1 MENKKVIVITGMS
14 GAGKTTAMSIF
25 EDMGYLCIDNFPH
38 SLLKELYK
46 LIEIDDTE
54 FYNKVVLGI
63 NIMDFS
69 RFLSSEAYDILD
81 PQVFMLTASSE
92 ELLKRYKYNRRVHP
106 LVKQEKARSEVDAIQ
121 IEYKEMNRL
130 VGHGETIIDTTYLNK
145 RQLIQQIE
153 RRTELSFRFNAAIV
167 FTSFGYRHGI
177 PLDADYIFDVRF
189 LDNPYWK
196 ETLREKTG
204 LDQEVIDAVLGDS
217 KSDNFLHRLVSLL
230 DVVIDG
236 VLNMDRST
244 VTIAIGCTGGQHR
257 SVVIAQYLAN
267 HYSSKRFESIM
278 NPHEEHRTLN
288 IMINHRDV
296 EKNLVSVLNE
306 TKERKE

>member
-1 MENKKVIVITGMS
+1 MEIVIITGLS
-14 GAGKTTAMSIF
+14 GSGKSSAANYF

-46 LIEIDDTE
+46 LIKNDDTE

-63 NIMDFS
+63 NIMDFN
-69 RFLSSEAYDILD
+69 RFLSSEAYNILN
-81 PQVFMLTASSE
+81 PQVFMLTASSD

-106 LVKQEKARSEVDAIQ
+106 LVKQEKAKSEVDAIQ

-130 VGHGETIIDTTYLNK
+130 LGFDETMIDTTYLNK

-153 RRTELSFRFNAAIV
+153 RRTELSFRFNATIV
-167 FTSFGYRHGI
+167 FASFGYRYGI

-204 LDQEVIDAVLGDS
+204 LDPEVVNAVLGDS

-267 HYSSKRFESIM
+267 HYSSKRFESII

-288 IMINHRDV
+288 IMVNHRDI
-296 EKNLVSVLNE
+296 EKNLSSVV
-306 TKERKE
+306 KEAKESKQ